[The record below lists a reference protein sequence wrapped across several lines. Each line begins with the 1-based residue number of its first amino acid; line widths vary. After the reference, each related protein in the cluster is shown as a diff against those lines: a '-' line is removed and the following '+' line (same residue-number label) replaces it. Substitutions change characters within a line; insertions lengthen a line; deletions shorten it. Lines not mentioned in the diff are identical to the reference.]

1 MGILINNDAL
11 CSFFFHCDLFQIAYS
26 LVKLENTAN
35 FTDFVK
41 IFTEFGGDMVDL
53 AHRSGD
59 RQNDLKSEKR
69 RGQMAVART
78 MLERLTML
86 LLTSNKTLLRHPE
99 SESAQQCRNGVFQ
112 QVH

>member
-1 MGILINNDAL
+1 M
-11 CSFFFHCDLFQIAYS
+11 
-26 LVKLENTAN
+26 VKLENTTN

-99 SESAQQCRNGVFQ
+99 SECARQCRNGVFQ
-112 QVH
+112 QVVKIF

>member
-1 MGILINNDAL
+1 M
-11 CSFFFHCDLFQIAYS
+11 
-26 LVKLENTAN
+26 KLENTTN

-86 LLTSNKTLLRHPE
+86 LLTSNKTLLRHPD
-99 SESAQQCRNGVFQ
+99 SESARQCRDGVFQ
-112 QVH
+112 QVRF